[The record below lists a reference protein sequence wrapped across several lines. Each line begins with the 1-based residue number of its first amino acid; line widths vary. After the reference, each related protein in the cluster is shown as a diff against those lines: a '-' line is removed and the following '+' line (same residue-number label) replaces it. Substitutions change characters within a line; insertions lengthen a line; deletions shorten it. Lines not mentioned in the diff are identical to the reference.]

1 MSLPHILL
9 GMLSEEPRTGYD
21 LERAMREDL
30 DSIWRAKFSQ
40 IYPALARMRRAGHVH
55 LKVLGPRGGPRRNL
69 YRVTAAGRRELRSW
83 LAAPLPR
90 QGKDPLLARV
100 AFLDALPPGQ
110 QRALLF
116 VLDRSLAEEVRRLRS
131 APAPAGFRL
140 QARRGAIDRLEA
152 RRRWVQALAR
162 ESAAGPPAI
171 PAKKK

>member
-83 LAAPLPR
+83 LTAPFPR

-131 APAPAGFRL
+131 ASAPAGFRL